1 MWMFF
6 KQEAFDPG
14 PFHGAPRAKPVVPPQ
29 HTLLRQGFGGL
40 SADGEI
46 RRSINSPVH
55 ENFSDVLRIHPRAEP
70 MVFCA
75 GG

>member
-1 MWMFF
+1 MV
-6 KQEAFDPG
+6 E
-14 PFHGAPRAKPVVPPQ
+14 PVVPPE

-46 RRSINSPVH
+46 RRSVNASASH
-55 ENFSDVLRIHPRAEP
+55 RSNDVLRIHPRARP
-70 MVFCA
+70 VVFCA